1 MSAKYARKRA
11 TFREMS
17 IGPEEAESILATTR
31 GNRNLNQRHV
41 HSLSRA
47 MSAGA
52 WRFNGDAIRFDKR
65 GRLIH
70 GFPIILAQ
78 FQGER

>member
-31 GNRNLNQRHV
+31 GN
-41 HSLSRA
+41 
-47 MSAGA
+47 
-52 WRFNGDAIRFDKR
+52 
-65 GRLIH
+65 
-70 GFPIILAQ
+70 LAQ